1 MALGHAGALGVCL
14 FLVLF
19 VVAMVWI
26 YEISEFADLA
36 LEVVEALFRVI

>member
-1 MALGHAGALGVCL
+1 MAFGHAGALGVCL

-19 VVAMVWI
+19 VVAMVGI

-36 LEVVEALFRVI
+36 FEVVEAFLRVI